1 MRALCTLRMRN
12 VCSAWLVLSGLA
24 LGLGG
29 CERRMTPPPAPPPP
43 LDGSGMMTRAAAQ
56 PAVAWPAPPTSGTFL
71 DRAPNSDLRFVSYN
85 VLWNTIFEDVS
96 PAQAAKFVRLMRAL
110 NPDVLALQEIGL
122 HPEDRGKQGARART
136 ASEVVDVMNAALP
149 PPPGATWHAWQGSDN
164 VVVSKYP
171 LRMTLKDTTPAGD
184 RKQALALV
192 DLPDDRFHV
201 DLYVFNN
208 HYKCCG
214 GEANDPQ
221 RQKQSD
227 AIAAWIRDAR
237 TPGGHVDLP
246 PGTPI
251 IVAGDLNIVGGF
263 GPVRT
268 LLEGDIVDEATYGP
282 DAPPDWDDTAFTDL
296 RPRHNGDGADE
307 YTWRDDND
315 RWPPGRLDFI
325 IYSDSV
331 LEPARSFVLN
341 TVSMSDLDLQ
351 ATGLQRFD
359 VTADDAGRTYDHL
372 PLVVDFRVTGAVQPE

>member
-1 MRALCTLRMRN
+1 ML
-12 VCSAWLVLSGLA
+12 
-24 LGLGG
+24 
-29 CERRMTPPPAPPPP
+29 
-43 LDGSGMMTRAAAQ
+43 TRAATQ
-56 PAVAWPAPPTSGTFL
+56 PTVAWPAPTTTGTL
-71 DRAPNSDLRFVSYN
+71 VDRAPTTDLRFVSYN

-96 PAQAAKFVRLMRAL
+96 PVQAAKFVRLMRAL

-122 HPEDRGKQGARART
+122 HPEDRGKKGARART

-149 PPPGATWHAWQGSDN
+149 PPPGATWHAWQGGDS
-164 VVVSKYP
+164 VIVSKYP
-171 LRMTLKDTTPAGD
+171 LKMTLKDTTPAGD
-184 RKQALALV
+184 RKQAIALV
-192 DLPDDRFHV
+192 DLPDDHFHV

-268 LLEGDIVDEATYGP
+268 LLEGDIADEATYGL
-282 DAPPDWDDTAFTDL
+282 DTPPDWDNTPFTDL
-296 RPRHNGDGADE
+296 RPRHNVVGADD

-331 LEPARSFVLN
+331 LEPAHSLVLN
-341 TVSMSDLDLQ
+341 TVSLSDLDLQ
-351 ATGLQRFD
+351 AAGLQRFD
-359 VTADDAGRTYDHL
+359 VTADDAGRTFDHL
-372 PLVVDFRVTGAVQPE
+372 PLVADFRVSGSVQPK